1 MKKSSIPS
9 FLCALLLVSFVS
21 GGFVEEASAQSTEKK
36 GKVASKVKNLD
47 LAHPSPSVGNRSAA
61 MISWLYAGSG
71 SKGAKWFVTV
81 YFFREFEN
89 FTCRV
94 YRTKNGKASGKPISL
109 PKKSLVVGYHK
120 FKINTRSLKPILKCQ
135 ESDSMPQ
142 TLAEVKEIDE
152 MPVTPALTIGDN
164 GPADTTQQDRDR
176 GWKLVEAGVVGVA
189 GTRGSSSSS
198 LSNDPNRYS
207 GSNTTAHALHGTA
220 DALGFLSLLL
230 GSVGSSAKSTIHA
243 DIYFFEPV
251 EALFCQIYYN
261 GNKAKKR
268 GTKIGVLKTLP
279 DKRSKKTGLIK
290 GLLSFDM
297 KGPGKKNPPPMR
309 VVCAGDKKDLPK
321 KLPLEVSENLQ
332 AVDVFAKR

>member
-1 MKKSSIPS
+1 MKTTQPTEKTLMKKQIATKTWLLSMTA
-9 FLCALLLVSFVS
+9 FVALSLAAC
-21 GGFVEEASAQSTEKK
+21 GGGGGKEKEKEEKMSAKK
-36 GKVASKVKNLD
+36 
-47 LAHPSPSVGNRSAA
+47 
-61 MISWLYAGSG
+61 
-71 SKGAKWFVTV
+71 
-81 YFFREFEN
+81 E
-89 FTCRV
+89 
-94 YRTKNGKASGKPISL
+94 
-109 PKKSLVVGYHK
+109 
-120 FKINTRSLKPILKCQ
+120 
-135 ESDSMPQ
+135 
-142 TLAEVKEIDE
+142 EV
-152 MPVTPALTIGDN
+152 PALKTDAPEPTN
-164 GPADTTQQDRDR
+164 ATQQDRER
-176 GWKLVEAGVVGVA
+176 GWKLVGAGVVGVA

-251 EALFCQIYYN
+251 EALFCQLYYN